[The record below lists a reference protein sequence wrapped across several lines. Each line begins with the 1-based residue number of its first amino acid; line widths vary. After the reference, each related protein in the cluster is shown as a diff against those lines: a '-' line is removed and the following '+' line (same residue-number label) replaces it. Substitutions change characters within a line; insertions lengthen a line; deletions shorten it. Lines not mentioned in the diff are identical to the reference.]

1 MTPYE
6 QIGGEPVLREIVNRF
21 VDRVANDMIIG
32 FFFAGKDLDR
42 VKQHE
47 FEHAA
52 RVLGATIA
60 YTGRPIPALHR
71 PLRIN
76 GGQFRRRVA
85 LLRQEI
91 ERAGVPEAVKELWL
105 GEQAK
110 MERAITDG
118 TDCVP
123 EKP

>member
-1 MTPYE
+1 MTPFE
-6 QIGGEPVLREIVNRF
+6 EIGGEPVLRDIVNRF

-52 RVLGATIA
+52 RVLGADIQ
-60 YTGRPIPALHR
+60 YTGRPIPSLHR

-91 ERAGVPEAVKELWL
+91 DRAGVPEVVKELWL
-105 GEQAK
+105 AEQRK

-123 EKP
+123 ETP